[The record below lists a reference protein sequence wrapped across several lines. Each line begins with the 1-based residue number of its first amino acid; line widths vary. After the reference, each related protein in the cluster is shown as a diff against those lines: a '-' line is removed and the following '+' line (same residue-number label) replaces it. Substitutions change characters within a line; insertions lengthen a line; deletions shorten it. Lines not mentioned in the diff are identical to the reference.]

1 MIGRHSKVR
10 FWVDNWLSS
19 PLIEL
24 VSGDV
29 SLDPPID
36 ALVGEFVD
44 QQVCHLREAFCS
56 QFLPVAHDIYQ
67 IVVKAWDTLIWRKL
81 VSGIVTCSN
90 AYVSLKEGAPSY
102 S

>member
-36 ALVGEFVD
+36 ALVGESAGMSFT
-44 QQVCHLREAFCS
+44 RG
-56 QFLPVAHDIYQ
+56 FLFSIPFSC
-67 IVVKAWDTLIWRKL
+67 T
-81 VSGIVTCSN
+81 
-90 AYVSLKEGAPSY
+90 
-102 S
+102 